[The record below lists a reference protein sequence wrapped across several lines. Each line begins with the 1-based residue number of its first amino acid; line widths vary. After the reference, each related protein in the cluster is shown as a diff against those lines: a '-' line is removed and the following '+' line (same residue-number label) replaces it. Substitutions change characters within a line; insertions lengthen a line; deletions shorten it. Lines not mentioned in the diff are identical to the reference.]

1 MLLPRFTIRTL
12 LVLLTVCAAV
22 FVMVGTAYRGQS
34 WAWGVTIGIFSL
46 LVTAAVHA
54 AWFSLVKLVSRLF
67 TPPAEFLSVAAARE
81 LRDQGL
87 QSAATDEHRATVPP
101 SVL

>member
-46 LVTAAVHA
+46 LVTAIVHA
-54 AWFSLVKLVSRLF
+54 VWFSLVKLMSRIF
-67 TPPAEFLSVAAARE
+67 STPAENSSLPAASS
-81 LRDQGL
+81 LRGDV
-87 QSAATDEHRATVPP
+87 SIPITNEE
-101 SVL
+101 